1 MIVTEIFAKAGQAP
15 RAFCKVSNQ
24 RVPAAGITASAAL
37 MLIGVALNYIVPE
50 QVFVWLTSLSLV
62 GSLWTWAIIV
72 IAHLGYRKAVAAG
85 EARPV
90 VFRMPGSPYTN
101 WFVVVFLV
109 VVAIFLSRDESTRV
123 ALYVAPVWFIILG
136 IGYQVT
142 KRRNAV
148 DVKST
153 SIPVVLSQ
161 IPTRRRL
168 SF

>member
-1 MIVTEIFAKAGQAP
+1 
-15 RAFCKVSNQ
+15 
-24 RVPAAGITASAAL
+24 
-37 MLIGVALNYIVPE
+37 
-50 QVFVWLTSLSLV
+50 
-62 GSLWTWAIIV
+62 
-72 IAHLGYRKAVAAG
+72 
-85 EARPV
+85 
-90 VFRMPGSPYTN
+90 MPGSPYTN

-148 DVKST
+148 DVKSR

-161 IPTRRRL
+161 ILTRRRL